1 LQADIVHTPSWE
13 EQVRQENP
21 ILGTP
26 ESLATTVDSLVNLQ
40 EPVLETQANLATTI
54 DTLVI
59 LQDLHEPIVTTLAVN
74 SSQEKV
80 HHLSFASSFPCTI
93 LIFCLLFRA

>member
-1 LQADIVHTPSWE
+1 MDTPSGE
-13 EQVRQENP
+13 EQARQENP

-26 ESLATTVDSLVNLQ
+26 ENPATTVDSLVNFK
-40 EPVLETQANLATTI
+40 EPVLETAANLATTI
-54 DTLVI
+54 DTLVN
-59 LQDLHEPIVTTLAVN
+59 LQDLHEPIVTTSAVN
-74 SSQEKV
+74 SSQEKL